1 MLADAAPSPPH
12 SILACGCGSRRR
24 PLRRGRGKEREREKK
39 GRRERLVET
48 GREREKK
55 GREGMVYDIW
65 DLKYRGWD
73 IEDG

>member
-1 MLADAAPSPPH
+1 MLAGAAPSPPH

-55 GREGMVYDIW
+55 GRE
-65 DLKYRGWD
+65 RGWCMTYGTQN
-73 IEDG
+73 IEDEI